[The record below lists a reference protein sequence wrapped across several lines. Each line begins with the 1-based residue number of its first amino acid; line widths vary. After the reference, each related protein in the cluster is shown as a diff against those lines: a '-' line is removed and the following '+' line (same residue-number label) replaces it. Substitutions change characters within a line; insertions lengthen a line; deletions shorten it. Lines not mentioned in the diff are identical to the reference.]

1 MSTGEAATR
10 ASRNSTTEAVPI
22 RREEAAMEI
31 MVEADHEVVEVHQ
44 VHQVLIEEDSY
55 LKL

>member
-1 MSTGEAATR
+1 MSTGEAAAR
-10 ASRNSTTEAVPI
+10 ASRNSTTETVPI